1 MKVLVTGGNGVIGR
15 YVIRE
20 LVTAGHEVT
29 NVGRSVLAASETN
42 LCNYIRMDLTDA
54 GAVYQALSMAEA
66 KAVIH
71 LGAWA
76 NAGIVSNSQTYADN
90 VSGTYNLFQACA
102 DMGIK
107 KIISASSAQ
116 VYGLAKFPP
125 YYVPMD
131 EAHELRPV
139 NCYALSK
146 IAGEQAADYFIKNYG
161 MTILSFRFMGVRT
174 PSQLGPEI
182 EQLTKDP
189 KSGTFLLW
197 TRTDARDSA
206 AACRL
211 AMETPEVPSGIYNIT
226 GAQVVLDEFPLDLV
240 KRYFGDRT
248 EIRDNLS
255 GQISPMSC
263 AKAKTAFGYMPHY
276 LWSVSQRYPETD

>member
-1 MKVLVTGGNGVIGR
+1 MKVLVTGGSGIIGR
-15 YVIRE
+15 YVVRE
-20 LVTAGHEVT
+20 LVAAGHEVT
-29 NVGRSVLAASETN
+29 NVGRSVLAASEKTI
-42 LCNYIRMDLTDA
+42 CRYIRMDLTDV

-66 KAVIH
+66 EVVIH

-76 NAGIVSNSQTYADN
+76 DAGIVTHSRTYADN
-90 VSGTYNLFQACA
+90 VSSTYNLFQTCA

-107 KIISASSAQ
+107 RVISASSAQ
-116 VYGLAKFPP
+116 VYGLAKYAPR
-125 YYVPMD
+125 YVPMD

-174 PSQLGPEI
+174 PAQLGPEI
-182 EQLTKDP
+182 ERLAKDP
-189 KSGTFLLW
+189 KIGTFLLW

-206 AACRL
+206 VACRL
-211 AMETPEVPSGIYNIT
+211 AMEKQQVPSGIYNIT
-226 GAQVVLDEFPLDLV
+226 GTKVVLDEPTMDLV
-240 KRYFGDRT
+240 RRYFGDQT
-248 EIRDNLS
+248 EVRGDLT

-263 AKAKTAFGYMPHY
+263 AKAQMIFGYRPRFQ
-276 LWSVSQRYPETD
+276 WSISQRYMEEK